1 MDSWAAE
8 QREGEKE
15 ALSRPVM
22 ANRNLTQAT
31 NVTQNFLVAILK
43 KKKSKKK

>member
-15 ALSRPVM
+15 ALARRVM
-22 ANRNLTQAT
+22 ANRNLRQAT
-31 NVTQNFLVAILK
+31 NVTQNFLAVTI

>member
-15 ALSRPVM
+15 ALARPVM

-31 NVTQNFLVAILK
+31 NVTQNFLVVIEK
-43 KKKSKKK
+43 KKCKKK